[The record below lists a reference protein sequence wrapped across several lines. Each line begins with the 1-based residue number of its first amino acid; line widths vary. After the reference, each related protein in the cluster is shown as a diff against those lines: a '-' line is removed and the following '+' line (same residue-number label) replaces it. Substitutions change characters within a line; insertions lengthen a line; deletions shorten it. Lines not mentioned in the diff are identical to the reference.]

1 MDQEEALFHAQAPGL
16 LSGLLHLKAIMP
28 EIKWGSN
35 MSNDTLKD
43 CIFHE

>member
-28 EIKWGSN
+28 EIKLGFY
-35 MSNDTLKD
+35 MSNDS
-43 CIFHE
+43 